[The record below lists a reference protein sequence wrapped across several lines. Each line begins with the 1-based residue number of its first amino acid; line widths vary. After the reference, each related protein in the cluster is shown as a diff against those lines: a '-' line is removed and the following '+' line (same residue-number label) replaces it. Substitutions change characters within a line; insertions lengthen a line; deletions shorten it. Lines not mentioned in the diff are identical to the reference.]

1 MSRGLSLLLFPHRSA
16 ERLLLPMKPFRIVV
30 LLVAV
35 LALAFAWRAVS
46 RRPVAA
52 PAPALAAASATA
64 PATPAPA
71 PIPAPAAVANPVA
84 SAASLPAIFGA
95 RGAVT
100 LDEVPAGRFRE
111 QLQQLTPA
119 ARARAL
125 AALERLRIPH
135 NDVAALAA
143 DIDGHLYYE
152 CAREP
157 VSGEPLAAALSAA
170 MPVESAAPVAITAP
184 PVRHSRPGATR
195 VLYLDFNGHN
205 VSDTAWN
212 FANTTAGRPA
222 VETYACRPYDT
233 DGNEAT
239 FSDAEQAQMV
249 EIWQRVAEDYS
260 AFDVDVTTEEPAV
273 FTAQT
278 LRALI
283 TRTIDANGVANPS
296 SATSSGVAYIDVYGR
311 YNLAS
316 YSPAFVYYDVLSSP
330 AAVAEVVAHE
340 LGHNLALSH
349 DGTTTKAYYSGHG
362 TGDLSW
368 GPIMGAPFSRRI
380 TQWSKGEYYDAN
392 NPQDDLAL
400 IAARLTLRTDL
411 AGSSLATA
419 TPASNTGNDV
429 SVTDVLRAA
438 GESHYHRVVTAAGR
452 IGFTATPANYGNTDL
467 RLELLD
473 ASGAAIALDD
483 PADRTIGGVFTANP
497 VPAGIYNLKVTA
509 SGTGTPLVNPP
520 SGYTS
525 YGSIGQY
532 KITGTVVAG
541 PPVIVSGNAASVGV
555 GHGFLYQIVAAGDAN
570 GFGASGLPPGVSIDS
585 ATGILSGRPT
595 ATGVYAVTLSATN
608 SVGTGTT
615 LLTLT
620 VNAAAPAVTATSPSY
635 TVLTPGGST
644 TLSANGFSVNGAIA
658 YQWVRNGRAIAGA
671 TSSSY
676 VATAGPNGGYD
687 AYWLEATNTIG
698 TTRGAPFFVRAAP
711 AVTRVHA
718 WNATSSGTPPTIPA
732 GLGRV
737 VDVAA
742 GGALSLAARA
752 DGSVV
757 TWGTSSTV
765 GSLGTNVVAVA
776 AGNGYAAALRAD
788 GTVAVVGAGSS
799 APLVLA
805 VPAGLRDVVAIA
817 AGSFHLLALKTDGTV
832 VTWGDD
838 NYGLLNVPA
847 NLTNV
852 VAVAAGGYCSVALKA
867 DGTVVT
873 WGYNATTMPP
883 ALAGVIA
890 VATSDSRSVVLKS
903 GGTTVAWGN
912 SASAA
917 PRLLPEGSR
926 LVAGDRLYA
935 VLPDGTLVA
944 WAASLSA
951 GTMPANLAGVVTI
964 SGGGSTVL
972 AIVDGAGDAVP
983 SVTASPVSVLRAVG
997 DSCTFTV
1004 TANGP
1009 GVLAYQWR
1017 NDGAPI
1023 PAATTASLVLPALQL
1038 ADAGL
1043 YDVVVSNHAGAT
1055 TSAAATLSVEQPPS
1069 ITSAPSALL
1078 SIETGAPL
1086 TLSVTT
1092 TSAHGPLSYQWK
1104 KGTTPIPG
1112 ATSPT
1117 LAIPAFAPADAGVYV
1132 LEITDAHGLRTRHF
1146 SFVRPTV
1153 ARTQIVV
1160 WGQPGNGPAA
1170 SLPLLSDA
1178 VQFHANYGIGI
1189 AVRADG
1195 SAKTWSYLAGKI
1207 DPLLASRH
1215 DIVDAA
1221 VGSGPLYTLHT
1232 DGRVRT
1238 WDSNGFIETAPVRDV
1253 VALAGDNGT
1262 VAALLA
1268 DGTVRIV
1275 SSSGSVSVPTGLAD
1289 VVAVAAGSNHVLA
1302 LRRDGTVVAFG
1313 ANYSGQCD
1321 VPAGLTGVTA
1331 IAAATDHS
1339 VALKSDGKVLAWGR
1353 SSSYTPAA
1361 VPTDLGPVTTIAAG
1375 TSYTLA
1381 RCADGS
1387 LRLWGNTS
1395 AAFMTV
1401 PAPSDGIWT
1410 IGDTYGNPFFIRAAA
1425 ADSAPTIAVPPVA
1438 IVTGSG
1444 LPQRFTVRASGA
1456 GPFRYQWRKNGV
1468 AITGATQSFFDLI
1481 DPQPADLASY
1491 DVVVSNHVGS
1501 VTSAAATLT
1510 LVTPPTI
1517 TAPPPRRFLAVA
1529 GQTVRLSVTASS
1541 TYGGTLSYQW
1551 KKNNRPI
1558 AGATATV
1565 FELPAFARTD
1575 AGAYTV
1581 EVTDTR
1587 GAVARATTFVV
1598 PDFDRTQIRVWNV
1611 GTMAVPELSEIQSLW
1626 PNLIALS
1633 RAGEL
1638 AAWDYY
1644 GAQPV
1649 AVLPRD
1655 RQPYVAVAASYSEDG
1670 FALSADGTVS
1680 GWGSSTGSVSRNVPA
1695 NLRGVIAL
1703 SRTANDG
1710 LALCSDGR
1718 IYRWGYQR
1726 GLSALAA
1733 DTGPVSALVA
1743 GDGFLLV
1750 LRTDGTVLTLP
1761 IDDSVNVPAV
1771 PANLSGVIAIA
1782 AGNAHCLALKSD
1794 GTIVA
1799 WGANSYRQCDVPAG
1813 LSDVVAIGG
1822 NYDRSYALTADG
1834 TLRIWGGGSSYV
1846 AVVPAEYGRIVD
1858 FVGYSSGAWILRDA
1872 NADAAPAIS
1881 VQPAGGLRAA
1891 GSLHTFR
1898 VTATGSGTLSYQWRR
1913 DGVAIAGATQSTL
1926 TLNAVQ
1932 LADAGRYDV
1941 VVSNYV
1947 GRATSA
1953 SATLDVASPPVLN
1966 AVAGS
1971 RRVVAAG
1978 SAVALTF
1985 TVESV
1990 AGPVTLQW
1998 KKNNRPLPG
2007 ATTATLS
2014 LPSFTPDDAGAYTLD
2029 ATDSRGI
2036 VSRST
2041 IFVLPAAATVVRAW
2055 GANTASQTTLP
2066 AVDLSGAL
2074 AVAANGDA
2082 SYALCADGTVA
2093 AWGQMSGYDN
2103 PRVRVPA
2110 GLANV
2115 VGIAAG
2121 AGSALALRDD
2131 GTVTAWSATSTL
2143 SVPPA
2148 TRGIIAIAAN
2158 ATLNAALGAD
2168 GSIVYWIT
2176 NNSAAATVLPPAAS
2190 PYVAIAV
2197 GEAHVLALRADGT
2210 VAGFVSGSSAS
2221 AAATVP
2227 ATLANVVAVAAGG
2240 RQSIAL
2246 RADGSVVTWG
2256 ENAGAQAIGAGDG
2269 LAVTA
2274 GSSIAG
2280 AVMTDRSVVVWPSSS
2295 AVAKAVPADLAD
2307 VQQIALGTSHGVAL
2321 VTAVGAAPTITR
2333 GPLSLTRA
2341 AGDVAVF
2348 DVVLTGSGLRY
2359 QWRKNGTPIAGA
2371 TASSLV
2377 LSPLTEVDAAAYD
2390 VVVLNG
2396 TRVATSTTAT
2406 LTIAAGP
2413 QVTSAPP
2420 ARVAVTP
2427 GTRVTLE
2434 AAATSA
2440 HGPITYR
2447 WKKDNRPLPDAT
2459 APALALGEFTPA
2471 QAGAYT
2477 LEITDARGVTTRVTS
2492 FVLPV
2497 RARTQLR
2504 LFGDQGYV
2512 SLNEPVPAALGDN
2525 LVSAAMNDSRIVVLR
2540 ADGTVAQWEPS
2551 NSAQVLT
2558 VSGLTNV
2565 VAVAV
2570 NGGSNFALRADGT
2583 VWGWGYRFASVTQ
2596 VTGLSEIIALVP
2608 TGGAML
2614 ALRSNGTLVEWGSSG
2629 DYAAYVPTTVT
2640 SAFAATGA
2648 RLWDVVTGSASGDS
2662 AYTALAVR
2670 LDGSVV
2676 GWTPSSGSSSIV
2688 PGAAA
2693 VRNAVRVANAGY
2705 TGLAVRADGL
2715 IQSWGD
2721 QAANFNQALAG
2732 GVAIDAKISTNLALA
2747 LRTDGSVAAWQG
2759 GANVTAGVP
2768 AGPFGAFGIAIGSN
2782 RALVLRDTTGDTAPT
2797 VLVPPAGQMLLLG
2810 SNATFTVTA
2819 GGPAPYTYQWR
2830 KDGVSIAGATQATLV
2845 VPAVTQVDV
2854 GSYDV
2859 VVSNHVGSV
2868 TSAAAMLHV
2877 GSVEIFATQ
2886 PAARQIVATG
2896 APVTLAFTLRDPQ
2909 PGDVARWQFNN
2920 RPIAGATTLSYAI
2933 PAVTAETAGAYTL
2946 IVTRADNT
2954 VVWRTTF
2961 VQRRLGA
2968 TRVAA
2973 WGKDDYGQARP
2984 PVAVGNAL
2992 ALAAG
2997 DSHGLALREDGTV
3010 IAWGYNGSGQCTV
3023 PANLRDVVAI
3033 AAGSSHSLAL
3043 RADGTVVQ
3051 WGSATAVPANLQD
3064 VISLSADGSRS
3075 AALKSDGTV
3084 VVWGGNGSTDVVP
3097 PTDLTAIA
3105 VGADHVV
3112 GIKQD
3117 GAVVAWPLAS
3127 IYSGQT
3133 TVPAGLGRAQAI
3145 GASSAQSGALGVD
3158 GRLYVWGSGSGAVAL
3173 GATTFTAFDCGPNFG
3188 VALRS
3193 GGGVL
3198 VWGDNT
3204 YNQRTVPASLGNPL
3218 ALAAGSGFVLA
3229 LCNAEGD
3236 SAPTITEQPAD
3247 ITTSAGNRVTLRVVA
3262 TGPGTLAYQWR
3273 LAGNPLAGATQSTLT
3288 LSEIGS
3294 SHAGSYDVVVTNH
3307 VGTVTSRAATLALM
3321 LPPEFSTR
3329 PPARIVAT
3337 LGQSLSLEANAV
3349 TAFGPVTYRWKKNNR
3364 PIPDANTAT
3373 LALPSFSAEDAGA
3386 YTLEATDARGLVAR
3400 ATSFVLPDYGR
3411 TELVHFGSTSSVST
3425 IPAEV
3430 SDAISVVT
3438 GGSYAA
3444 ALRRD
3449 GTVTV
3454 WGSGAVATGKPAGL
3468 TNVVALAAAS
3478 ESILALRADGTV
3490 VGWGSSYYGILN
3502 PPAAVRDVI
3511 ALAHGG
3517 NVALAVRSDGTVVGW
3532 GSNYSSSATLLP
3544 VPTWPDD
3551 IASVATNGSAALAV
3565 TVNGAVVGWGERG
3578 YGQTRLPSELGA
3590 VIAAAVG
3597 YYHSLVLQANGTLVA
3612 WGSSSGGVTSVP
3624 VGNFRKIA
3632 TSDYRAAAIRNDG
3645 TLAVWGNNYGYGENT
3660 PPADTGNFI
3669 DIALSGSG
3677 TLALRRAI
3685 GDALPVIVTSPR
3697 TTVAARG
3704 GEVSLSVVATSARTL
3719 SYQWRRNGVE
3729 LAGANAATL
3738 TLNDLTDAA
3747 AGDYDVVV
3755 RNSAGA
3761 VTSAVATLSIET
3773 APVITTAPDARQL
3786 VAIGGSRTLAV
3797 TCTSE
3802 HSPLAYRW
3810 KKNNRVLAGQTTAT
3824 LTLANFTAADAGAYT
3839 LEVTDA
3845 LGLLTRATT
3854 FVLPDYGRTQVRVW
3868 GYDSEILR
3876 QAPLTLTDALSF
3888 SLTSRNV
3895 AALRADGTITIWGA
3909 VYSIASP
3916 PAGLNDAVAFAMRD
3930 SDALALRK
3938 NGTVVAWGNYG
3949 GPPAGLRDV
3958 IAIAVGDNARL
3969 ALRSDGTVVSWSYY
3983 SSPQA
3988 TPPEGLND
3996 VSAIAAGSNGYL
4008 ALKVD
4013 GTVVAWGNASA
4024 AMPTGLTGVVAI
4036 DAYGS
4041 VFSAL
4046 KSDGTLVRWGGLAFA
4061 SNLPALRAVSLGDSA
4076 YAIGQ
4081 ALDGSLVGFGT
4092 PGNNYGQTQI
4102 PANLGSVRAFAAG
4115 PYHVVALRDASADAA
4130 PMLTAEP
4137 ASVTVNPGVRH
4148 SFVVAA
4154 SGAAP
4159 LSYQWFR
4166 NGAAIAGATS
4176 TVLTLPD
4183 VGASDV
4189 GDYTVRITNHVG
4201 TRVSAPA
4208 SLRLLAAP
4216 QFTARPARRI
4226 AAVVGAP
4233 ISLSATVVGAS
4244 PESGALR
4251 YQWKKDNRAIAG
4263 ATGPQFNLPAFALAD
4278 AGAYTLEV
4286 TDALGAVARHTTFV
4300 LPTGLVTQVRS
4311 WGSTAFNSPVTL
4323 NDAWKAFAVGSS
4335 GALALRSNGQV
4346 AYWGTGSTPF
4356 PVGLGHVVDL
4366 AVGFNGAGIALR
4378 DDQTLVS
4385 PAAPP
4390 PANATEVVAVA
4401 AGTYHF
4407 LALRADGRVV
4417 GWAINN
4423 NDSYGAAIVPTGL
4436 QDVVAITAYGS
4447 TSAALTAS
4455 GNVVVWGY
4463 RSAVAVP
4470 PSFNGCAD
4478 FALGNSHA
4486 LARRT
4491 DGTVVGWALDY
4502 SYSGEATPPS
4512 DLGAVSRVFAGSAVS
4527 FAVKPDG
4534 SVRAWGTTSYALVPV
4549 PTDLA
4554 NVLHLSVGSSSALAV
4569 RLAAADAAPQ
4579 IVTSPQ
4585 AQNLSVGASLVLSV
4599 TVSGTGPFSYQWRRD
4614 GIALDG
4620 ATASAFAISS
4630 LTPGDAGSYDVV
4642 VTNHRG
4648 SVTSAAARITLASPP
4663 TIVTPVARRTVLTR
4677 GQTVTLSVS
4686 ATTDDGPLSYRW
4698 KKNNRLISGATGAT
4712 YSIPSATV
4720 GDSGAYTVEALDAA
4734 GRVRRSTGF
4743 VAVAPAATQLVAF
4756 GYSNPRNT
4764 DTTFKQLTGPLLAA
4778 VDGSAHS
4785 VALKADG
4792 TVVAW
4797 GYDSYGLTSVPAG
4810 LADVVAIAAAGDY
4823 ALALKSDGKVVYW
4836 GYPYGGPKDIPAG
4849 LADVIAISAAP
4860 GYALALKSDGTVTM
4874 WGTTSTS
4881 FVVPAGLAEVVSI
4894 FAAPEYALATKSDGS
4909 VVAWGSASSTQVS
4922 AASSQSGLRKAIGSS
4937 SAAVGLKQEG
4947 TVVGWGSNSYSQL
4960 SIPSDLTN
4968 VADLATGNYHVVAL
4982 KSDGS
4987 LVAWGYN
4994 YNGGETSVPTGLN
5007 NAYAISAYGSRTLV
5021 LRDASGDTAPTIT
5034 ASPQSVDVT
5043 EGATASFTVAASGVG
5058 TLRYQWRRN
5067 GVPITGANAA
5077 TLTLSPATPEL
5088 AGTYDV
5094 VVNNHVGA
5102 TSSSTATLTVRPL
5115 PRVAS
5120 VGTRRIIASVG
5131 DSAQLTVSATGTG
5144 ALSYQWRRNGVAI
5157 AGATGATLALPTL
5170 TRADAGWYVC
5180 AVTDA
5185 NGTRLAAPQW
5195 IFVVPRR
5202 TQVVGWGANSSRQAD
5217 APATLNDA
5225 IALAAGEAG
5234 SFALRRDGS
5243 VLAWGNTGA
5252 LPSTTATLA
5261 GVVGVSMGSS
5271 QSLTLHDD
5279 GTVRVWGSYSTPAF
5293 PSGEPFVAVAS
5304 SSGLNVALRADGTAV
5319 TWNYYS
5325 TAVSTPSEAVGL
5337 AAVAAGSSFVVGLK
5351 SDGAVV
5357 QWGSPPAAAPAGLA
5371 GVRAIAT
5378 GSSHA
5383 LALRSDGTVVAWGS
5397 NNNGACDVPADLSG
5411 VVAISATRSTSF
5423 AVKADGTVVAWGDN
5437 SNQERVPPVGLR
5449 AVHAMASASNAN
5461 HALVLRD
5468 LADDTAPMVTPL
5480 PATFI
5485 TAAGEAVTLTV
5496 TLSGAGPFSYQ
5507 WKKDGVA
5514 IPGATTGTLLLDPV
5528 TDAHA
5533 GDYTVTVSNHI
5544 GATQSSAATVI
5555 VETGPSFTSRAAAR
5569 IIGPAGAPLTLS
5581 GAASGAFA
5589 PITYQWNRDNRPIP
5603 GATSGTLTIEN
5614 FTNAQAGAYTLVATD
5629 AHGHRAFA
5637 TTFVLPNYGPTQLR
5651 SFNTAAPTDL
5661 GPVVDFAS
5669 GSYGGVAVRRDG
5681 SLAAWGS
5688 SVNTPPSDITDAVRV
5703 SHAGGVALALRA
5715 NGSVISWGATGD
5727 VTSMFA
5733 RAVNVVAIA
5742 TSSTHA
5748 LALRADGSV
5757 VAWGQNNAGQCNVP
5771 VGLTGVVAIAAT
5783 SNVSGAVKAD
5793 GSVVLWGGS
5802 SESVKSL
5809 PANLTGV
5816 VRLVFGDYH
5825 ALALRT
5831 DGSVVVWGQSAAEL
5845 AGPAGLAGVTEI
5857 AAGYYSCYAIDGA
5870 GNLRAWGNTVSLSD
5884 VTGPAFRIAAGSY
5897 GFAVLRDSSS
5907 DAAPTI
5913 TAQPA
5918 DVNPGSN
5925 YSATFS
5931 VAVSGSGP
5939 FSYQWRRDGAPIAG
5953 ANYSS
5958 LNLYSP
5964 FDTQIGRYD
5973 VVVTNHVGS
5982 VTSTAARLSV
5992 GAVTT
5997 GPVIEAPSAGLRQ
6010 FASPGQGFTLTL
6022 AVSGNGPLS
6031 YQWLRANRPLV
6042 GATSATLTLPSF
6054 TAADAGPY
6062 TLVVTDAA
6070 NVTVRRTV
6078 FVLPRFAATR
6088 IVGWGRNDLGQTSA
6102 PATVTNAVALAAG
6115 ERHSLALRNDGSV
6128 TGWGSNLQGQLTLPS
6143 GLTSAVALAAG
6154 PMHSFALNA
6163 DGTVLGWGAAAGG
6176 VVSGAS
6182 GYRNLIAI
6190 AAGANMAAGLRDDG
6204 SVVGWGAYYS
6214 YSTVPTLTDAVAV
6227 AAGSDHAVALR
6238 LDGTVAAWGD
6248 NTLGQTS
6255 VPSGLSGVTAIA
6267 AGYRHTLALKSDGT
6281 VVAWGQNHLG
6291 QATPPALSNI
6301 VAVYAGGDWS
6311 AARSATGQWTVW
6323 GDTANA
6329 TVGAASDVG
6338 PLLSTTSSAYHT
6350 LALVDT
6356 TALHLPLITEHP
6368 QGEVASAGATIRLRV
6383 VATGTGTLRYQWY
6396 CDAVALSDGARLS
6409 GSQTAAL
6416 ELTGFSPADVGNYS
6430 VVVSD
6435 AEGSVGSVRAPLSF
6449 ALSAQTIS
6457 FPALL
6462 DRVYA
6467 SSAITLTASASS
6479 GLPVSFAVVSGPAI
6493 VEGNQLT
6500 LTGSGTVVIRATQ
6513 GGDATYSPASAV
6525 ERSFVVTR
6533 ASATVTLSNLVRA
6546 YSGAAQ
6552 TVVATTNPQNLS
6564 LRIRY
6569 DGRVEAP
6576 SAAGIYSVFAS
6587 IDDPRYVGSAAG
6599 TLEITGSAQTITFAP
6614 IGSRA
6619 LSGGDVS
6626 LVASA
6631 SSGLPVAFSLV
6642 SGPARLAGNQVVL
6655 TGPGTVTVRASQA
6668 GDANF
6673 FAAPDVERSFV
6684 VVTGFAGWQAIH
6696 FSSEELALPV
6706 ISGPNADPDAD
6717 GLGNLMEYA
6726 LGSDP
6731 RASSSAPAP
6740 AVGTTATEWTLTY
6753 TRPSDRLDLSYTV
6766 ECSPNLT
6773 TWSSTGV
6780 THTLVSSSDGLETW
6794 QASYPIAGNAPCFFR
6809 LAVTR

>member
-1 MSRGLSLLLFPHRSA
+1 MA
-16 ERLLLPMKPFRIVV
+16 
-30 LLVAV
+30 VA
-35 LALAFAWRAVS
+35 S
-46 RRPVAA
+46 TIP
-52 PAPALAAASATA
+52 
-64 PATPAPA
+64 
-71 PIPAPAAVANPVA
+71 PAPAA
-84 SAASLPAIFGA
+84 SAAAAGVPALFGA

-111 QLQQLTPA
+111 QLRQLTPT
-119 ARARAL
+119 ARAQAF
-125 AALERLRIPH
+125 AALEHLRIPY
-135 NDVAALAA
+135 NDVGSLVA
-143 DIDGHLYYE
+143 DADGQLYYE
-152 CAREP
+152 YAREP
-157 VSGEPLAAALSAA
+157 AVVEAPLAA
-170 MPVESAAPVAITAP
+170 MPVASATSVAITAP
-184 PVRHSRPGATR
+184 PVRHSRPGASR
-195 VLYLDFNGHN
+195 VLYLDFNGHDVAN
-205 VSDTAWN
+205 TAWN
-212 FANTTAGRPA
+212 VANPTAGRPA

-233 DGNEAT
+233 DGNAT
-239 FSDAEQAQMV
+239 TFNEAEQAQIV

-283 TRTIDANGVANPS
+283 TRTVDAAGVANPS
-296 SATSSGVAYIDVYGR
+296 SATASGAAYINIYGQ
-311 YNLAS
+311 S
-316 YSPAFVYYDVLSSP
+316 YSATYQPAFVYYDVLSSP
-330 AAVAEVVAHE
+330 ASIAEVVAHE

-349 DGTTTKAYYSGHG
+349 DGTSTAQYYGGHG
-362 TGDLSW
+362 TGELSW
-368 GPIMGAPFSRRI
+368 GPIMGAPFSRRV
-380 TQWSKGEYYDAN
+380 TQWSKGDYYEAN

-400 IAARLTLRTDL
+400 IAARLTLRMDV
-411 AGSSLATA
+411 ASNSLATA
-419 TPASNTGNDV
+419 TPAPNTGNDV
-429 SVTDVLRAA
+429 SVTDVIRAA
-438 GESHYHRVVTAAGR
+438 DESHYHRVVTAAGR
-452 IGFTATPANYGNTDL
+452 IGFTASPTSYGNSDL

-473 ASGAAIALDD
+473 SGGNALALDD
-483 PADRTIGGVFTANP
+483 PAGARIGGVFTANP
-497 VPAGIYNLKVTA
+497 VPAGIYYLKVTA
-509 SGTGTPLVNPP
+509 SGTGTPLANPP

-532 KITGTVVAG
+532 TLTGSVVAG
-541 PPVIVSGNAASVGV
+541 PPVIVSGSTTSVGV
-555 GHGFLYQIVAAGDAN
+555 GHEFLYQIVAAGDAN
-570 GFGASGLPPGVSIDS
+570 AFGAAGLPPGVSVDP
-585 ATGILSGRPT
+585 ATGLLSGRPT
-595 ATGVYAVTLSATN
+595 ATGVYSITLSATN
-608 SVGTGTT
+608 TVGTGTAP
-615 LLTLT
+615 LTLT
-620 VNAAAPAVTATSPSY
+620 VSAAAPAVIATSSSY
-635 TVLTPGGST
+635 TVLAPGGST
-644 TLSANGFSVNGAIA
+644 TLSATGFSVNGAIS
-658 YQWVRNGRAIAGA
+658 YQWFRNGRAIAGA
-671 TSSSY
+671 TNSSC
-676 VATAGPNGGYD
+676 VAAAGPNGGYD

-711 AVTRVHA
+711 AHTRVQA

-742 GGALSLAARA
+742 GGSLALAARA
-752 DGSVV
+752 DGRVAA
-757 TWGTSSTV
+757 WGALSEV
-765 GSLGTNVVAVA
+765 ASLGANVVAVV
-776 AGNGYAAALRAD
+776 AGNSYAAALRAD
-788 GTVAVVGAGSS
+788 GTVAVVGTGSTDS
-799 APLVLA
+799 LVLT

-832 VTWGDD
+832 VTWGID
-838 NYGLLNVPA
+838 NYGLLTVPA
-847 NLTNV
+847 NLANV
-852 VAVAAGGYCSVALKA
+852 VAVAAGGYRSVALQA
-867 DGTVVT
+867 DGTVVS

-890 VATSDSRSVVLKS
+890 LATSDSRSVVLKS

-926 LVAGDRLYA
+926 LIAGVDRFYA
-935 VLPDGTLVA
+935 VLPDGTLFA
-944 WAASLSA
+944 WAAGLSA
-951 GTMPANLAGVVTI
+951 GPMPANLAGVVTV
-964 SGGGSTVL
+964 SGGSSTVL
-972 AIVDGAGDAVP
+972 AIVDGAGDAAP

-1009 GVLAYQWR
+1009 GELAYQWR
-1017 NDGAPI
+1017 KGGVPL
-1023 PAATTASLVLPALQL
+1023 PAATAASLVLPAVQL
-1038 ADAGL
+1038 ADAGV
-1043 YDVVVSNHAGAT
+1043 YDVVVSNHVGAT
-1055 TSAAATLSVEQPPS
+1055 ASAAATLSVEPPPS
-1069 ITSAPSALL
+1069 VTSAPAALL
-1078 SIETGAPL
+1078 SVEAGAPL
-1086 TLSVTT
+1086 TLSVAA

-1104 KGTTPIPG
+1104 KGTTAIPG
-1112 ATSPT
+1112 ATSST
-1117 LAIPAFAPADAGVYV
+1117 YTIPAFSAADAGVYV
-1132 LEITDAHGLRTRHF
+1132 LEITDAHGLRTRHL

-1153 ARTQIVV
+1153 ARTQVVV

-1170 SLPLLSDA
+1170 TLPLLSDA
-1178 VQFHANYGIGI
+1178 VQFHGNYGTGI
-1189 AVRADG
+1189 VVRADG
-1195 SAKTWSYLAGKI
+1195 SAKVWGYMAGKI
-1207 DPLLASRH
+1207 DPLLAERR

-1221 VGSGPLYTLHT
+1221 TGSGPLYTLHA

-1238 WDSNGFIETAPVRDV
+1238 WGSNGFVGTEPARDV
-1253 VALAGDNGT
+1253 VALSGDNGT

-1275 SSSGSVSVPTGLAD
+1275 SSSSSVSVPAGLTD
-1289 VVAVAAGSNHVLA
+1289 VVAIAAGSSHVLA
-1302 LRRDGTVVAFG
+1302 LRREGTVVAFG
-1313 ANYSGQCD
+1313 GNYSGQCD

-1339 VALKSDGKVLAWGR
+1339 VALKADGQVVAWGR
-1353 SSSYTPAA
+1353 NSSYTPAT
-1361 VPTDLGPVTTIAAG
+1361 VPADLGPVTAIAAG

-1381 RCADGS
+1381 RGADGS
-1387 LRLWGNTS
+1387 LRLWGNPG
-1395 AAFMTV
+1395 AAFTTV
-1401 PAPSDGIWT
+1401 PQPSDGIRT
-1410 IGDTYGNPFFIRAAA
+1410 IGDAYGNPFFIRAAST
-1425 ADSAPTIAVPPVA
+1425 DSAPAIAAPPVA

-1444 LPQRFTVRASGA
+1444 VPQRFTVRASGA

-1468 AITGATQSFFDLI
+1468 AIAGATQSFLDLI
-1481 DPQPADLASY
+1481 DPQPADAASY
-1491 DVVVSNHVGS
+1491 DVVVSNHIGS
-1501 VTSAAATLT
+1501 VTSAAAALT

-1517 TAPPPRRFLAVA
+1517 TTPPPRRFLAVA
-1529 GQTVRLSVTASS
+1529 GQAVRLTVTASS
-1541 TYGGTLSYQW
+1541 AYGGPLSYQW

-1587 GAVARATTFVV
+1587 GAVSRATTFVV
-1598 PDFDRTQIRVWNV
+1598 PDFDRTQLRPWNV
-1611 GTMAVPELSEIQSLW
+1611 GTVAVPELAEVQSLW
-1626 PNLIALS
+1626 PNLLALG

-1638 AAWDYY
+1638 IAWDYY
-1644 GAQPV
+1644 STQPS
-1649 AVLPRD
+1649 ASLPRD
-1655 RQPYVAVAASYSEDG
+1655 RSPYVAVAASYSEDG
-1670 FALSADGTVS
+1670 FALAADGTVS
-1680 GWGSSTGSVSRNVPA
+1680 GWGNSAASVARNVPA

-1718 IYRWGYQR
+1718 VYRWGYQR
-1726 GLSALAA
+1726 GLSAFAA

-1743 GDGFLLV
+1743 GDGFLLL
-1750 LRTDGTVLTLP
+1750 LRADGTVLTLP

-1771 PANLSGVIAIA
+1771 PANVSGVVAIA

-1794 GTIVA
+1794 GTVVA
-1799 WGANSYRQCDVPAG
+1799 WGSNSSRQCDVPAG
-1813 LSDVVAIGG
+1813 LSGVVAIGG

-1834 TLRIWGGGSSYV
+1834 TLRMWGGGSASV
-1846 AVVPAEYGRIVD
+1846 AVAPAEYGRIVD

-1872 NADAAPAIS
+1872 NADAAPLIS
-1881 VQPAGGLRAA
+1881 VQPVGGLRAA
-1891 GSLHTFR
+1891 GSWHTFR

-1913 DGVAIAGATQSTL
+1913 DGVAIAGATQSAF

-1932 LADAGRYDV
+1932 LTDAGRYDV
-1941 VVSNYV
+1941 VVTNYA
-1947 GRATSA
+1947 GRAISA
-1953 SATLDVASPPVLN
+1953 PATLDVASPPVLN

-1971 RRVVAAG
+1971 RRVVDPG
-1978 SAVALTF
+1978 TAVTLTF

-2014 LPSFTPDDAGAYTLD
+2014 LSSFAADDAGAYTLE
-2029 ATDSRGI
+2029 ATDRRGI

-2041 IFVLPAAATVVRAW
+2041 IFALPAAATVVRTW
-2055 GANTASQTTLP
+2055 GANTAGQTTLP
-2066 AVDLSGAL
+2066 AVDLTRAL

-2093 AWGQMSGYDN
+2093 AWGQMSAYDN
-2103 PRVRVPA
+2103 PRVRVPS

-2115 VGIAAG
+2115 VAIAAG
-2121 AGSALALRDD
+2121 ANSALALRAD
-2131 GTVTAWSATSTL
+2131 GSVTAWSATATL

-2148 TRGIIAIAAN
+2148 VRGIIAVAAH
-2158 ATLNAALGAD
+2158 AALNAALGAD
-2168 GSIVYWIT
+2168 GSIVYWT
-2176 NNSAAATVLPPAAS
+2176 NNSAEATVLPPAAS

-2210 VAGFVSGSSAS
+2210 VAAWATGSSAS

-2227 ATLANVVAVAAGG
+2227 AALTNGVALAAGG
-2240 RQSIAL
+2240 RQSLAL

-2256 ENAGAQAIGAGDG
+2256 DNAGAQALGAGDG
-2269 LAVTA
+2269 LAIAA

-2280 AVMTDRSVVVWPSSS
+2280 AVLADRSVAVWPASS
-2295 AVAKAVPADLAD
+2295 AVAKAVPADLVN
-2307 VQQIALGTSHGVAL
+2307 VQQIALGSAHGVAL
-2321 VTAVGAAPTITR
+2321 VTAAGAAPAITR
-2333 GPLSLTRA
+2333 GPLSVTRA
-2341 AGDVAVF
+2341 AGDVVVF
-2348 DVVLTGSGLRY
+2348 DVVATGAGLRY
-2359 QWRKNGTPIAGA
+2359 QWRKEGTPIAGA

-2377 LSPLTEVDAAAYD
+2377 LSPLTEADAATYD
-2390 VVVLNG
+2390 VIVVN
-2396 TRVATSTTAT
+2396 ATGAAVSPTAT

-2420 ARVAVTP
+2420 ARVAVVP

-2497 RARTQLR
+2497 RTRTQLR
-2504 LFGDQGYV
+2504 LFGDAGYV
-2512 SLNEPVPAALGDN
+2512 SLNNPLPAGLGDN
-2525 LVSAAMNDSRIVVLR
+2525 VVSAALNDSRIVVLR
-2540 ADGTVAQWEPS
+2540 TDGTVAQWEPA
-2551 NSAQVLT
+2551 NSAQVVT
-2558 VSGLTNV
+2558 VPGLTNV

-2583 VWGWGYRFASVTQ
+2583 VWGWGYSFASPTPVA
-2596 VTGLSEIIALVP
+2596 GLSDIIGLVP
-2608 TGGAML
+2608 TGGPML
-2614 ALRSNGTLVEWGSSG
+2614 ALRANGTLVEWGSNG
-2629 DYAAYVPTTVT
+2629 NFKAYAPTTVT
-2640 SAFAATGA
+2640 GAFAATGA
-2648 RLWDVVTGSASGDS
+2648 RLGDVVACSASGDS

-2676 GWTPSSGSSSIV
+2676 GWTANAGSSSVV

-2693 VRNAVRVANAGY
+2693 VRDAVRVANAGY

-2715 IQSWGD
+2715 IQSWGE
-2721 QAANFNQALAG
+2721 QAANLNQAFAG
-2732 GVAIDAKISTNLALA
+2732 GVTTEAKISTNLALA
-2747 LRTDGSVAAWQG
+2747 LRADGSVAAWQG
-2759 GANVTAGVP
+2759 GSNVTAGVP
-2768 AGPFGAFGIAIGSN
+2768 AGPFGAFGIAVGFN
-2782 RALVLRDTTGDTAPT
+2782 RALVLRETTGDTVPT
-2797 VLVPPAGQMLLLG
+2797 VLVPPAGQMLALG

-2819 GGPAPYTYQWR
+2819 GGPAPYAYQWR
-2830 KDGVSIAGATQATLV
+2830 KDGVPISGATQATLV
-2845 VPAVTQVDV
+2845 VPAVTLVDV
-2854 GSYDV
+2854 GGYDV
-2859 VVSNHVGSV
+2859 VISNHVGSV
-2868 TSAAAMLHV
+2868 TSAVARLRV
-2877 GSVEIFATQ
+2877 GSAEIFATQ
-2886 PAARQIVATG
+2886 PAARQIVAAGT
-2896 APVTLAFTLRDPQ
+2896 PVTLAFTLRDPQ
-2909 PGDVARWQFNN
+2909 PGDAARWQFNN
-2920 RPIAGATTLSYAI
+2920 RPIPGATGLTYAI

-2946 IVTRADNT
+2946 IVTRTDNT
-2954 VVWRTTF
+2954 VVRRTTF
-2961 VQRRLGA
+2961 VQRRPGA
-2968 TRVAA
+2968 TRLAA
-2973 WGKDDYGQARP
+2973 WGKDDYAQARP
-2984 PVAVGNAL
+2984 PVTIGDAL
-2992 ALAAG
+2992 AIAAG
-2997 DSHGLALREDGTV
+2997 EMHGLALREDGTV
-3010 IAWGYNGSGQCTV
+3010 VAWGYNGSGQCTV

-3051 WGSATAVPANLQD
+3051 WGSGTTVPANVQD
-3064 VISLSADGSRS
+3064 VVAISAGGSRS

-3084 VVWGGNGSTDVVP
+3084 VVWGGYGFTDVVP

-3105 VGADHVV
+3105 VGVDHVV
-3112 GIKQD
+3112 GLKQD
-3117 GAVVAWPLAS
+3117 GAVVAWALAS

-3133 TVPAGLGRAQAI
+3133 TVPAGLGRALAI
-3145 GASSAQSGALGVD
+3145 DASSAQSGALGAD
-3158 GRLYVWGSGSGAVAL
+3158 GRLYVWGSGGGAVAL

-3188 VALRS
+3188 VARRS

-3204 YNQRTVPASLGNPL
+3204 YNQRTVPATLGDPL
-3218 ALAAGSGFVLA
+3218 ALATGSGFVLA

-3247 ITTSAGNRVTLRVVA
+3247 ITTSAGNRVQLRVVA

-3273 LAGNPLAGATQSTLT
+3273 LAGNPIAGATQPTLT

-3294 SHAGSYDVVVTNH
+3294 AQAGSYDVVVSNH
-3307 VGTVTSRAATLALM
+3307 VGVTTSRTATVSLVM
-3321 LPPEFSTR
+3321 PPEFSTR
-3329 PPARIVAT
+3329 PAARIVAT
-3337 LGQSLSLEANAV
+3337 LDQPLSLEGNA
-3349 TAFGPVTYRWKKNNR
+3349 TSAFGPIAYRWKKNNR
-3364 PIPDANTAT
+3364 PIPGANTAT
-3373 LALPSFSAEDAGA
+3373 LALPNFTVEDAGA
-3386 YTLEATDARGLVAR
+3386 YTLEATDTRGLVAR
-3400 ATSFVLPDYGR
+3400 STSFVLPDYGR
-3411 TELVHFGSTSSVST
+3411 TELVHFGSPSSVSVL
-3425 IPAEV
+3425 PAEIA
-3430 SDAISVVT
+3430 DAISVVT
-3438 GGSYAA
+3438 NGAYAA

-3449 GTVTV
+3449 GTVAV
-3454 WGSGAVATGKPAGL
+3454 WGSGSVVTGKPAGL
-3468 TNVVALAAAS
+3468 SNVVALAAGS
-3478 ESILALRADGTV
+3478 DSILALRADGTV
-3490 VGWGSSYYGILN
+3490 VGWGSSYYNLFN

-3565 TVNGAVVGWGERG
+3565 TANGALVGWGERG
-3578 YGQTRLPSELGA
+3578 YGQTRPPNEVGA
-3590 VIAAAVG
+3590 VVAAAVG
-3597 YYHSLVLQANGTLVA
+3597 YYHSLVLQDDGALVA
-3612 WGSSSGGVTSVP
+3612 WGSSSSGMVSVP
-3624 VGNFRKIA
+3624 AGRFRKIA
-3632 TSDYRAAAIRNDG
+3632 TSDYRAAAVRRDG

-3660 PPADTGNFI
+3660 PPANTGNFI
-3669 DIALSGSG
+3669 DVALSGSN

-3697 TTVAARG
+3697 ATVAARG

-3738 TLNDLTDAA
+3738 TLKDLTDAA

-3755 RNSAGA
+3755 RNAAGA
-3761 VTSAVATLSIET
+3761 VTSAVATLTLET
-3773 APVITTAPDARQL
+3773 APVLTTAPDARQL
-3786 VAIGGSRTLAV
+3786 VALGASRTLAF
-3797 TCTSE
+3797 TCASE
-3802 HSPLAYRW
+3802 HPPLAYRW

-3854 FVLPDYGRTQVRVW
+3854 FVLPDYGRTQIRVW

-3895 AALRADGTITIWGA
+3895 AALRADGTIAIWGA
-3909 VYSIASP
+3909 SYSIASP

-3930 SDALALRK
+3930 ADALALRK

-3949 GPPAGLRDV
+3949 GAPAGLRDV

-3969 ALRSDGTVVSWSYY
+3969 ALRSDGTVVSWSRY
-3983 SSPQA
+3983 SSSES
-3988 TPPEGLND
+3988 TPPEGLRD

-4013 GTVVAWGNASA
+4013 GTIVAWGNASA
-4024 AMPTGLTGVVAI
+4024 ALPAGLTGVVAI

-4046 KSDGTLVRWGGLAFA
+4046 KSDGTLVRWGGAAFA
-4061 SNLPALRAVSLGDSA
+4061 SNLPPLRAVSLGDSA

-4081 ALDGSLVGFGT
+4081 ALDGSLVGVGM

-4102 PANLGSVRAFAAG
+4102 PANLGSVPAFAAG
-4115 PYHVVALRDASADAA
+4115 PYHVVALRDANADVA
-4130 PMLTAEP
+4130 PLLTTEP
-4137 ASVTVNPGVRH
+4137 GSVVLNPGVRH
-4148 SFVVAA
+4148 SFSVTA
-4154 SGAAP
+4154 SGAGP
-4159 LSYQWFR
+4159 LSYQWFK
-4166 NGAAIAGATS
+4166 NGVAIAGATS
-4176 TVLTLPD
+4176 AVLTLPD

-4201 TRVSAPA
+4201 ARVSAPA

-4216 QFTARPARRI
+4216 QFTVRPARRI

-4233 ISLSATVVGAS
+4233 VSLQATVVGAA

-4300 LPTGLVTQVRS
+4300 LPTGLVTQVRT
-4311 WGSTAFNSPVTL
+4311 WGNTSFNAPVTL
-4323 NDAWKAFAVGSS
+4323 NDAWKVFAAGSN
-4335 GALALRSNGQV
+4335 GGLALRSNGQV
-4346 AYWGTGSTPF
+4346 AYWGTDTTPF
-4356 PVGLGHVVDL
+4356 PVGLGHVADL
-4366 AVGFNGAGIALR
+4366 AVGSNGAAIALR

-4390 PANATEVVAVA
+4390 PASATEVVAVA
-4401 AGTYHF
+4401 AGTSHF

-4423 NDSYGAAIVPTGL
+4423 SDSYGAATVPAGL
-4436 QDVVAITAYGS
+4436 QDVVAIAAYGS
-4447 TSAALTAS
+4447 TSAALTAA

-4463 RSAVAVP
+4463 RSAAAVP
-4470 PSFNGCAD
+4470 QNFNGATD
-4478 FALGNSHA
+4478 LALGNSHA
-4486 LARRT
+4486 LARRP

-4512 DLGAVSRVFAGSAVS
+4512 DLGAVSRVFAGAAVS

-4534 SVRAWGTTSYALVPV
+4534 SVRAWGSTSYALVPV

-4554 NVLHLSVGSSSALAV
+4554 NVIHLSVGSSSALAV

-4579 IVTSPQ
+4579 IVASPQ
-4585 AQNLSVGASLVLSV
+4585 SQNLSVGASLVLSV
-4599 TVSGTGPFSYQWRRD
+4599 AVSGTGPFSYQWRRD
-4614 GIALDG
+4614 GNVLSG
-4620 ATASAFAISS
+4620 ATAGAFSIAS

-4648 SVTSAAARITLASPP
+4648 SATSAAARITLASPP
-4663 TIVTPVARRTVLTR
+4663 TIVTPVIRRTGVTR
-4677 GQTVTLSVS
+4677 GQAVTLSVS
-4686 ATTDDGPLSYRW
+4686 ATTDDGPLRYRW
-4698 KKNNRLISGATGAT
+4698 KKNNRLIGGATGAT
-4712 YSIPSATV
+4712 YSIPSATL
-4720 GDSGAYTVEALDAA
+4720 GDSGAYTVEVFDAA

-4743 VAVAPAATQLVAF
+4743 VAVAPAASQLIAF
-4756 GYSNPRNT
+4756 GYSNPRNA
-4764 DTTFKQLTGPLLAA
+4764 DTTFRQLTGPLLAA

-4785 VALKADG
+4785 LALKADG
-4792 TVVAW
+4792 TVAAW
-4797 GYDSYGLTSVPAG
+4797 GYDSYGVTAVPAG
-4810 LADVVAIAAAGDY
+4810 LADVVAIAASGDY
-4823 ALALKSDGKVVYW
+4823 SLVLKSDGKVVYW
-4836 GYPYGGPKDIPAG
+4836 GYPYGGPKDVPAG
-4849 LADVIAISAAP
+4849 LDEVIAISAAP
-4860 GYALALKSDGTVTM
+4860 GYALALRADGTVAM
-4874 WGTTSTS
+4874 WGTTSTTLT
-4881 FVVPAGLAEVVSI
+4881 VPAGLADVVSI
-4894 FAAPEYALATKSDGS
+4894 FAAPEYALATKADGS
-4909 VVAWGSASSTQVS
+4909 VVVWGSPGSTQAS
-4922 AASSQSGLRKAIGSS
+4922 AASSQSGLRRTLGSS
-4937 SAAVGLKQEG
+4937 SAALGLKLDG

-4960 SIPSDLTN
+4960 SIPGDLN
-4968 VADLATGNYHVVAL
+4968 QVADLAMGNYHAVAL

-4994 YNGGETSVPTGLN
+4994 YNGGETAVPAGLTS
-5007 NAYAISAYGSRTLV
+5007 AYAISVYGSRTLV
-5021 LRDASGDTAPTIT
+5021 LRDASADAAPTIT
-5034 ASPQSVDVT
+5034 GSPQSVDVT
-5043 EGATASFTVAASGVG
+5043 EGASASFTVTASGVG
-5058 TLRYQWRRN
+5058 SLRYQWRRN
-5067 GVPITGANAA
+5067 GVAITGATAS
-5077 TLTLSPATPEL
+5077 TLTLNPATPEW

-5094 VVNNHVGA
+5094 VVSNHVGA
-5102 TSSSTATLTVRPL
+5102 ASSAAATLTVRAL
-5115 PRVAS
+5115 PRVAP
-5120 VGTRRIIASVG
+5120 VGSRRIIAGVG
-5131 DSAQLTVSATGTG
+5131 ASAQLTVSASGTG
-5144 ALSYQWRRNGVAI
+5144 ALGYQWRRNGVAI
-5157 AGATGATLALPTL
+5157 AGATGATLALPAL

-5195 IFVVPRR
+5195 IFVVPSR

-5217 APATLNDA
+5217 APATVNDA
-5225 IALAAGEAG
+5225 IALAAGETG
-5234 SFALRRDGS
+5234 SLAVRRDGS
-5243 VLAWGNTGA
+5243 VLTWGSTGA
-5252 LPSTTATLA
+5252 LPPATATLA
-5261 GVVGVSMGSS
+5261 GVVGASIGNA

-5279 GTVRVWGSYSTPAF
+5279 GTVRVWGSYSTPTF

-5304 SSGLNVALRADGTAV
+5304 SGGLNVALRADGTAV
-5319 TWNYYS
+5319 SWNYYS
-5325 TAVSTPSEAVGL
+5325 TALSIPSEAVGL
-5337 AAVAAGSSFVVGLK
+5337 AAVAAGESFVVGLK
-5351 SDGAVV
+5351 GDGTVV
-5357 QWGSPPAAAPAGLA
+5357 QWGSPPQAAPAGLA

-5378 GSSHA
+5378 GSAHA

-5397 NNNGACDVPADLSG
+5397 NSNGACDVPADLSG

-5423 AVKADGTVVAWGDN
+5423 AVKADGTVVAWGGN
-5437 SNQERVPPVGLR
+5437 ANQERALPAELR
-5449 AVHAMASASNAN
+5449 AVQAMASASNAS

-5468 LADDTAPMVTPL
+5468 LADDTAPVVTPL

-5485 TAAGEAVTLTV
+5485 TAAGEAVSLIATA
-5496 TLSGAGPFSYQ
+5496 SGAGPFAYQ
-5507 WKKDGVA
+5507 WKRNGVA
-5514 IPGATTGTLLLDPV
+5514 LPGATANTLLLDPI
-5528 TDAHA
+5528 TDALA
-5533 GDYTVTVSNHI
+5533 GDYTVTVTNHV

-5555 VETGPSFTSRAAAR
+5555 VETGPRFTSRPSAR
-5569 IIGPAGAPLTLS
+5569 IIGPTGASLTLS
-5581 GAASGAFA
+5581 GAASGPFA
-5589 PITYQWNRDNRPIP
+5589 PITYQWNKDNRPIP
-5603 GATSGTLTIEN
+5603 GATSGTLTIDN

-5629 AHGHRAFA
+5629 AHGHRALA
-5637 TTFVLPNYGPTQLR
+5637 TTFVLPDYGTTQLR
-5651 SFNTAAPTDL
+5651 SFDTAPPMDL
-5661 GPVVDFAS
+5661 GPVVDFATT
-5669 GSYGGVAVRRDG
+5669 SYGSVAVRRDG

-5688 SVNTPPSDITDAVRV
+5688 SVSTPPGGITDAVRV
-5703 SHAGGVALALRA
+5703 AQAGSVALALRA
-5715 NGSVISWGATGD
+5715 DGSVIAWGSNGD
-5727 VTSMFA
+5727 VVSVSA

-5748 LALRADGSV
+5748 LALRADGTV
-5757 VAWGQNNAGQCNVP
+5757 VAWGQNNLGQCNVP
-5771 VGLTGVVAIAAT
+5771 AGLTDVVAVAAT
-5783 SNVSGAVKAD
+5783 VNASGAVKAD

-5802 SESVKSL
+5802 SEIVKVPPASL
-5809 PANLTGV
+5809 SGV
-5816 VRLVFGDYH
+5816 TRLVFGDNH

-5831 DGSVVVWGQSAAEL
+5831 DGTVVAWGQTGSQL
-5845 AGPAGLAGVTEI
+5845 SVPAGLAGVTDI
-5857 AAGYYSCYAIDGA
+5857 AAGYYSSYAIDGA
-5870 GNLRAWGNTVSLSD
+5870 GDLRGWGNTVSLSD
-5884 VTGPAFRIAAGSY
+5884 VTGPALRIAAGSY
-5897 GFAVLRDSSS
+5897 GFAVLRDSSR
-5907 DAAPTI
+5907 DTAPTI
-5913 TAQPA
+5913 TTQPA
-5918 DVNPGSN
+5918 DMNPGSN

-5939 FSYQWRRDGAPIAG
+5939 FSYQWRREGTPIAG
-5953 ANYSS
+5953 ATYAW

-5964 FDTQIGRYD
+5964 FDAQVGRYD

-5982 VTSTAARLSV
+5982 VTSTTARLSV

-5997 GPVIEAPSAGLRQ
+5997 GPVIEAPAAGLRQ
-6010 FASPGQGFTLTL
+6010 FATPGQNFALTL

-6031 YQWLRANRPLV
+6031 YQWLRANRPLA

-6062 TLVVTDAA
+6062 TLVVTDAT
-6070 NVTVRRTV
+6070 NVTARRTI
-6078 FVLPRFAATR
+6078 FVLPRFPATR
-6088 IVGWGRNDLGQTSA
+6088 IVGWGRNDLGQASA
-6102 PATVTNAVALAAG
+6102 PATVLDAVALAAG
-6115 ERHSLALRNDGSV
+6115 ERHSLALRGDGSV
-6128 TGWGSNLQGQLTLPS
+6128 TGWGSNLQGQTTLPT
-6143 GLTSAVALAAG
+6143 GLASAVALAAG

-6163 DGTVLGWGAAAGG
+6163 DGTVVGWGAAAVG
-6176 VVSGAS
+6176 VVTGGS
-6182 GYRNLIAI
+6182 GYRNLIALS
-6190 AAGANMAAGLRDDG
+6190 AGANLAAGLRDDG
-6204 SVVGWGAYYS
+6204 SVVGWGSSYG
-6214 YSTVPTLTDAVAV
+6214 YSTVPTLTDAIAV

-6238 LDGTVAAWGD
+6238 LNGTVVAWGD
-6248 NTLGQTS
+6248 NTQGQTN
-6255 VPSGLSGVTAIA
+6255 VPAGLGGVTAIA
-6267 AGYRHTLALKSDGT
+6267 AGYRHTLALKADGT

-6301 VAVYAGGDWS
+6301 VAVCAGGDWS
-6311 AARSATGQWTVW
+6311 AARNATGQWTVW
-6323 GDTANA
+6323 GDTAQA
-6329 TVGAASDVG
+6329 TVGAASNLG
-6338 PLLSTTSSAYHT
+6338 PLLSTSSSAYHT

-6368 QGEVASAGATIRLRV
+6368 QGEIASAGATIRLRV
-6383 VATGTGTLRYQWY
+6383 VATGNGTLRYQWY
-6396 CDAVALSDGARLS
+6396 RDAVALSDDARLT
-6409 GSQTAAL
+6409 GCQTAAL

-6435 AEGSVGSVRAPLSF
+6435 AEGAVRSVRAPLSF
-6449 ALSAQTIS
+6449 ALGAQTIN
-6457 FPALL
+6457 FPALA
-6462 DRVYA
+6462 DRTYGPAV
-6467 SSAITLTASASS
+6467 ITLAASASS

-6493 VEGNQLT
+6493 VEGDQLT
-6500 LTGSGTVVIRATQ
+6500 LTGSGTVVIRAAQ
-6513 GGDATYSPASAV
+6513 GGDASYALASPV
-6525 ERSFVVTR
+6525 ERSFAVAR
-6533 ASATVTLSNLVRA
+6533 AAATVMLSNLVRA

-6552 TVVATTNPQNLS
+6552 AIVATTDPQNLS

-6576 SAAGIYSVFAS
+6576 SAAGIYSVFVS
-6587 IDDPRYVGSAAG
+6587 VDDPRYVGSAAG

-6614 IGSRA
+6614 IGPRA
-6619 LSGGDVS
+6619 LSAGDVS

-6631 SSGLPVAFSLV
+6631 SSGLSVTFSLV

-6668 GDANF
+6668 GNANY
-6673 FAAPDVERSFV
+6673 FAAPEVERVFV

-6696 FSSEELALPV
+6696 FSSEELALPALA
-6706 ISGPNADPDAD
+6706 GPNADPDAD

-6740 AVGTTATEWTLTY
+6740 AVGATATDWTFTY
-6753 TRPSDRLDLSYTV
+6753 TRPSDRLDLGYTV

-6773 TWSSTGV
+6773 AWSSTGV
-6780 THTLVSSSDGLETW
+6780 THTLVSSSDGFETW
-6794 QASYPIAGNAPCFFR
+6794 RATAPLRSSPTCFFR
-6809 LAVTR
+6809 LVVTH